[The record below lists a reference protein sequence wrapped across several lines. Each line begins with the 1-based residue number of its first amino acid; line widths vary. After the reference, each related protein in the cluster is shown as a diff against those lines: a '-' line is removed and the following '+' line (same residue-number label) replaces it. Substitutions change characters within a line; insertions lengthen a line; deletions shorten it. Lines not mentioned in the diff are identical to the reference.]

1 VKLNTHCC
9 ICSHFLIVP
18 HLASSPPPPPVLH
31 AACCMLHRFARM
43 RTMSSRSKARSCTPT
58 CMPAVLALHC
68 IRQAPHCGMD
78 LFTALAPRASLSF
91 SLILPLPACLPICA
105 CALCTVQKLARL
117 LAFALQY
124 PAAARWSRLR
134 LPFFLAAGGGRW
146 WRRERASRRRWRSRA
161 AQRGQ
166 GQPKGDWAP
175 WARRPPAEEESHR
188 RGRWCRWWW
197 WRISSHVKA

>member
-1 VKLNTHCC
+1 LVSETYHPLLHLLPLPRC
-9 ICSHFLIVP
+9 IVSSSLTSPRLP
-18 HLASSPPPPPVLH
+18 HLLLFR
-31 AACCMLHRFARM
+31 MLHRFARM
-43 RTMSSRSKARSCTPT
+43 RTMSSRSKARSCTLT

-124 PAAARWSRLR
+124 PAAAGWSRLR

-188 RGRWCRWWW
+188 RGRWWW